1 MRKSFAD
8 AYCCLTFAASKMVG
22 KERVL
27 AEKKAAIAGANLT
40 PLELSTAKRR
50 IERHLR
56 TVKPSAERRIL
67 KIEAMWARMGKNCK
81 KKPTVRK
88 AGFLFR

>member
-1 MRKSFAD
+1 
-8 AYCCLTFAASKMVG
+8 VI
-22 KERVL
+22 

-50 IERHLR
+50 IKRHLR
-56 TVKPSAERRIL
+56 TVKQSAGRRIL
-67 KIEAMWARMGKNCK
+67 KIEAMRAKMGKNYK

-88 AGFLFR
+88 AVFRFR